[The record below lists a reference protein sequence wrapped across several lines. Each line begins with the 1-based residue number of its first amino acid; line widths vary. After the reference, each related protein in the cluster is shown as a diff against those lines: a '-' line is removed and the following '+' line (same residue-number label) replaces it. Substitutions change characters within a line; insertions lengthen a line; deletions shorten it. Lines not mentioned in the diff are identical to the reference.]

1 MSPLRRLPLALLLA
15 ATLRAEEPPT
25 DPTPPPDHE
34 LPSLEEL
41 YETGRM
47 LFDLF
52 APAEIKAEYEFP
64 SPEQW
69 DEFAARLH
77 AALQGDS
84 LETLAVYESEARAAL
99 AALRALPDYQE
110 YADWLAE
117 RLDYIEAARVI
128 KQDPPSPPPEITPRP
143 TSPVIP
149 HYDLWVERIRARPV
163 PPLAARHVPH
173 LERYFVAEGLPGQLV
188 WLAEVESTFNASAR
202 SPVGARGLFQLMPET
217 ARDLGLSTFFPDER
231 THPVKSAQAAAR
243 YLKQLHRRFDDW
255 PLAIAAYN
263 AGPGRVSR
271 TLAKS
276 DVKTFAA
283 IAGNLPAE
291 TRMFV
296 PKVLATLA
304 VRADFPPEKL

>member
-1 MSPLRRLPLALLLA
+1 MSFLRLPLALLLA
-15 ATLRAEEPPT
+15 VALRAGEPPAA
-25 DPTPPPDHE
+25 PASPRGE
-34 LPSLEEL
+34 LPSLEAL

-47 LFDLF
+47 LFEIF
-52 APAEIKAEYEFP
+52 APEEIKAEYEFP
-64 SPEQW
+64 SREDW
-69 DEFAARLH
+69 DAFAARLH

-84 LETLAVYESEARAAL
+84 LDLLVTYETEARSAL
-99 AALRALPDYQE
+99 VALRALPELAD

-117 RLDYIEAARVI
+117 RLDYIEAARLIQHV
-128 KQDPPSPPPEITPRP
+128 PPPAPPPATPRP
-143 TSPVIP
+143 AVVIP

-173 LERYFVAEGLPGQLV
+173 LQRYFEAEGLPGQFV

-217 ARDLGLSTFFPDER
+217 ARELGLRTFFPDER
-231 THPVKSAQAAAR
+231 THPAKSAQAAAR
-243 YLKQLHRRFDDW
+243 YLRQLHRRFDDW
-255 PLAIAAYN
+255 PLAFAAYN

-276 DVKTFAA
+276 DEKTFAA
-283 IAGNLPAE
+283 IAEDLPAE

>member
-1 MSPLRRLPLALLLA
+1 M
-15 ATLRAEEPPT
+15 
-25 DPTPPPDHE
+25 
-34 LPSLEEL
+34 
-41 YETGRM
+41 
-47 LFDLF
+47 
-52 APAEIKAEYEFP
+52 
-64 SPEQW
+64 
-69 DEFAARLH
+69 
-77 AALQGDS
+77 
-84 LETLAVYESEARAAL
+84 
-99 AALRALPDYQE
+99 
-110 YADWLAE
+110 
-117 RLDYIEAARVI
+117 
-128 KQDPPSPPPEITPRP
+128 
-143 TSPVIP
+143 
-149 HYDLWVERIRARPV
+149 
-163 PPLAARHVPH
+163 PH